1 MSKKYTIHLTGGVSR
16 YNKVLKII
24 SIITFVLM
32 LFSFVS
38 CGDTPAGNGNG
49 NGNGTGG
56 NGSSTSGS
64 GGGETG
70 GAGGGTGGGSGGG
83 STPASTY
90 TVTYVD
96 GVNDAVI
103 TVPSDTTQYHTG
115 DTVTVSFTGIGSRT
129 NYTFSGWSDGTTTYT
144 SSGTTSFTMGT
155 TNVTLTAQWQWNY
168 SYIGTKASSEAKEV
182 GDIVFNDGSAM
193 PYTTF
198 NTLDTAAKNEKKT
211 SAIALIFYKGTGLNN
226 NNGNGTPNTTT
237 TRTLGVGLKHGENKK
252 WCTSSAK
259 AKNVDI
265 TTIQCTLS
273 MITGVQTLSGN
284 ENGSDNLD
292 QIAAF
297 LAEADGVTDDTTG
310 EGAADRY
317 PAFYFCKNYKN
328 QDGSHVSGTSYETG
342 WYLPS
347 MMELY
352 QIYVNGKGANK
363 VFDIDAASSVLGG
376 NQFGTSY
383 YWSSS
388 ECSVNIDETNTGWTC
403 GFGQYQFSN
412 PSKTNHASVCAIRE
426 F

>member
-1 MSKKYTIHLTGGVSR
+1 MI
-16 YNKVLKII
+16 
-24 SIITFVLM
+24 
-32 LFSFVS
+32 FSFVA

-56 NGSSTSGS
+56 NGTSTGGS

-70 GAGGGTGGGSGGG
+70 GAGGGTGGGSGSG

-96 GVNDAVI
+96 GVNDAEI
-103 TVPSDTTQYHTG
+103 TVPSDTNQYHTG

-144 SSGTTSFTMGT
+144 SSDTTSFTMGT

-226 NNGNGTPNTTT
+226 NNENGNPNTTT
-237 TRTLGVGLKHGENKK
+237 TRILGVGLKHSSSSIK
-252 WCTSSAK
+252 WCTTNAN

-265 TTIQCTLS
+265 TTIQCTPSPSSEGL
-273 MITGVQTLSGN
+273 TYTGN
-284 ENGSDNLD
+284 ENGSDNLE

-297 LAEADGVTDDTTG
+297 LTAAPDKTDDTTG
-310 EGAADRY
+310 EGAADLY
-317 PAFYFCKNYKN
+317 PAFYFCKNYKD
-328 QDGSHVSGTSYETG
+328 QKIGSESTSRILANSTFANG

-347 MMELY
+347 IMELY

-376 NQFGTSY
+376 NQFGTSF

-388 ECSVNIDETNTGWTC
+388 EYSDNSNEPDTGWMC
-403 GFGQYQFSN
+403 GFGQYQLSCQ
-412 PSKTNHASVCAIRE
+412 SKTDLARVCAIRE